1 MAVYFGTNK
10 VLGNGVAGT
19 SLVLGHAD
27 THSANGTDPI
37 TPESIGAAPTQHTH
51 TYAAVPTV
59 QTVTIPVSG
68 WTSYSFG
75 CTQTVSVT
83 GMRGTSLVI
92 VTAHPDSYDPY
103 MAARVRCTVQGWE
116 ALTFSSRRIPS
127 EDLMVNVMI
136 LG

>member
-10 VLGNGVAGT
+10 VLDNGVAGT

-27 THSANGTDPI
+27 THGTDGTDPI
-37 TPESIGAAPTQHTH
+37 TPESIGAAPAQHSH

-59 QTVTIPVSG
+59 QTVSIPVSG
-68 WTSYSFG
+68 WTSYTYG

-83 GMRGTSLVI
+83 CMRSTSLVI
-92 VTAHPDSYDPY
+92 LTAHPDSYDAY
-103 MAARVRCTVQGWE
+103 VAARVRCTVQGWG
-116 ALTFSSRRIPS
+116 ALTFIGRKIPS
-127 EDLMVNVMI
+127 DDLMINVMI

>member
-10 VLGNGVAGT
+10 VLDNGVAGT

-37 TPESIGAAPTQHTH
+37 TPESIGAAPTQH

>member
-10 VLGNGVAGT
+10 VLDNGVAGT

-27 THSANGTDPI
+27 THGANGTDPI
-37 TPESIGAAPTQHTH
+37 TPESIGAAPAQHTH

-83 GMRGTSLVI
+83 GMRGSSLVI

-103 MAARVRCTVQGWE
+103 LAARVRCTVQGWG
-116 ALTFSSRRIPS
+116 ALTFSSRRIPT
-127 EDLMVNVMI
+127 EDLLVNVMI

>member
-10 VLGNGVAGT
+10 VLDNGVAGT

-27 THSANGTDPI
+27 THGANGTDPI
-37 TPESIGAAPTQHTH
+37 TPESIGAAPAQHTH
-51 TYAAVPTV
+51 AYAAVPTV

-83 GMRGTSLVI
+83 GMRGSSLVI

-103 MAARVRCTVQGWE
+103 LAARVRCTVQGWG
-116 ALTFSSRRIPS
+116 ALTFSSRRIPT
-127 EDLMVNVMI
+127 EDLLVNVMI

>member
-10 VLGNGVAGT
+10 VLDNGVAGT

-103 MAARVRCTVQGWE
+103 MAARVRCTVQG
-116 ALTFSSRRIPS
+116 
-127 EDLMVNVMI
+127 
-136 LG
+136 